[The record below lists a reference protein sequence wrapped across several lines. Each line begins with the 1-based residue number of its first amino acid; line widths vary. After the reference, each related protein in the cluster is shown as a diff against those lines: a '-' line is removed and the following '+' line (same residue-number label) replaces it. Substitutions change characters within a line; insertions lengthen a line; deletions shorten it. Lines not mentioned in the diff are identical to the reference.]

1 MYSPSRG
8 LLLFP
13 DDGGGGFPIIE
24 SEREGTIRIRILL
37 LVSMRKSQS
46 SDDEKE
52 GIQAS
57 VDERGGIDEWGLA
70 DGTSIRNGWKVLM
83 YVSHGAAMAGPK
95 ATS

>member
-1 MYSPSRG
+1 M
-8 LLLFP
+8 LLFP

-57 VDERGGIDEWGLA
+57 VDERGGIDEWG
-70 DGTSIRNGWKVLM
+70 
-83 YVSHGAAMAGPK
+83 
-95 ATS
+95 